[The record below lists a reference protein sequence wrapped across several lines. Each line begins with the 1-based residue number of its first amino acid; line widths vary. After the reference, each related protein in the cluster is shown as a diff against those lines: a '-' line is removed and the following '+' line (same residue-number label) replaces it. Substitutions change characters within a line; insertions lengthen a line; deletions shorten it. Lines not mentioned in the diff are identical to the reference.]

1 MITQI
6 KKLIDKI
13 FHKKKPFIRFYS
25 LEPGVLE
32 VFPIVPSSQLRRKF
46 TSSPVIPGEPSS
58 KFCPGIRK
66 LVSTGW
72 IVTAPADFL
81 IKPSDDGVKFEW
93 VEPWR
98 FGSSA
103 MTLRGTTY
111 IADHGPNQVVPLLDD
126 PSDTLKSVVKVQTPW
141 RVEASDDIV
150 LLQLPTTYNNESRF
164 YSATG
169 IFDPRYGYTVNVQL
183 FWKKL
188 DEETVIKAGT
198 PLCQFIPMSRKH
210 LASNFYDVIIDDA
223 TSDDINI
230 EKAFVYASNCVI
242 HSTDNLSAR
251 LDRVTKVLSKFSKR
265 G

>member
-32 VFPIVPSSQLRRKF
+32 VFPIVPSSQIKRKF
-46 TSSPVIPGEPSS
+46 ISSPVVPGESSS

-66 LVSTGW
+66 IVSTGW

-126 PSDTLKSVVKVQTPW
+126 PEDTLKSVVKVQTPW
-141 RVEASDDIV
+141 RVETSDDIV
-150 LLQLPTTYNNESRF
+150 LLQMPVTYNNESRF

-169 IFDPRYGYTVNVQL
+169 VFDPRYGYNVNIQL

-188 DEETVIKAGT
+188 NEETVIKAGT

-210 LASNFYDVIIDDA
+210 LASNFYDVIIEDA
-223 TSDDINI
+223 NPNDII
-230 EKAFVYASNCVI
+230 TEKAFVYASNCVI
-242 HSTDNLSAR
+242 HSTDTLSAR
-251 LDRVTKVLSKFSKR
+251 LDRATKVLSKFSKR